1 MPSYRIVGKRVP
13 SDDPPPTDDP
23 PQAPAPQGS
32 VIYALDNGNRL
43 LVFGTESG
51 STISRMVNISGMPI
65 LKRMIGIDFRPSNR
79 KLYGVGNDSR
89 VYVIDTLSGAA
100 TPVGS
105 GPFSPSIISSFD
117 IHFGMDF
124 DPATDRIR
132 LISNELGGN
141 WSIDPDDG
149 TAIAGKSPRYA
160 AGDPNEGETPHIGG
174 LTYVPASA
182 IPASGAVHL
191 KVAELAAA
199 SGPCEDLL
207 WAMDTKLS
215 NMITSCDPDNND
227 WSTLGP
233 IEGITALAC
242 VELDYSGPGGGIWA
256 AGQGINDA
264 FNSIETVDPESGKID
279 WKVNVPDNWLI
290 QSITFEPTVE
300 GVEVRRRR
308 PRSVSRSR
316 ARQGRAP
323 ASPKVIRWPCVAA
336 RGRTDRDSRSS
347 HRGSPATIESL
358 PGFVAPWPS
367 ASEHRR
373 FRRLR
378 RPQRPASSTVPAESR
393 ETRTLALALARIS

>member
-1 MPSYRIVGKRVP
+1 MRNFSLRRTIGAAAVTTLTLAATLALAACGGDGGGGLTDPPP
-13 SDDPPPTDDP
+13 SDDPPPTEDP

-51 STISRMVNISGMPI
+51 STISRLVNISGMPI

-105 GPFSPSIISSFD
+105 GPFSPAIISSFD

-124 DPATDRIR
+124 DPATGRIR

-141 WSIDPDDG
+141 LSIDPDDG
-149 TAIAGKSPRYA
+149 TAVAGPTPRYA

-182 IPASGAVHL
+182 IPASSAVHL
-191 KVAELAAA
+191 KVAQLAAA

-215 NMITSCDPDNND
+215 NMITSCDPDDGD
-227 WSTLGP
+227 WTSLGP
-233 IEGITALAC
+233 IEGISSLAC

-264 FNSIETVDPESGKID
+264 FNSIGTVDPKSGKID

-290 QSITFEPTVE
+290 QSITFEPKVE
-300 GVEVRRRR
+300 PVGVRAEPAALRL
-308 PRSVSRSR
+308 SVES
-316 ARQGRAP
+316 AP
-323 ASPKVIRWPCVAA
+323 ASSAGEPEGDPVALC
-336 RGRTDRDSRSS
+336 RGA
-347 HRGSPATIESL
+347 GAN
-358 PGFVAPWPS
+358 
-367 ASEHRR
+367 
-373 FRRLR
+373 
-378 RPQRPASSTVPAESR
+378 
-393 ETRTLALALARIS
+393 